1 MVSKGSSQLTS
12 DELKEVLKEVRQIQV
27 RSGKIVSD
35 VMAGEYHSVF
45 KGRGMEF
52 EDVREYQ
59 RGDDVRNIDWNV
71 TARMNTPFIKNFRE
85 ERELTVMILVDISA
99 SSGFGSTGF
108 SKANVIAKICATLA
122 FSAIKNND
130 KVGLILFSD
139 KIEKYIPPQKGSKHV
154 LRVIRE
160 LLVSAKILEN
170 EPIRSSTNINVAL
183 EHLNK
188 LHKRRGVC
196 FLVSDFMSEDFE
208 KDIRITSQRH
218 EIVAISIVDP
228 REITLPSVGLIE
240 LEDSETGEVILV
252 DTSDPEFLKE
262 FTSQVNH
269 DEENRKKFFRSLNID
284 LLEINTGIPY
294 EVTLVKFFS
303 RKFRKK

>member
-1 MVSKGSSQLTS
+1 MNKQISTQLTNE
-12 DELKEVLKEVRQIQV
+12 ELKEVLKEVRQIQV

-35 VMAGEYHSVF
+35 IMAGEYHSVF

-71 TARMNTPFIKNFRE
+71 TARMNSPFIKNFRE
-85 ERELTVMILVDISA
+85 ERELTVMLLVDISA

-160 LLVSAKILEN
+160 LLVSAKILEL
-170 EPIRSSTNINVAL
+170 EPKQTSTNISVAL
-183 EHLNK
+183 EHLNR

-208 KDIRITSQRH
+208 RDIRITSKRH
-218 EIVAISIVDP
+218 ELVAISVIDP
-228 REITLPSVGLIE
+228 REVILPSVGLME
-240 LEDSETGEVILV
+240 LEDSETGEIILV
-252 DTSDPEFLKE
+252 DTSDTEFLKE
-262 FTSQVNH
+262 FSEIVSE
-269 DEENRKKFFRSLNID
+269 DEKKRNSFFRSLNID
-284 LLEINTGIPY
+284 LLEINTGISY
-294 EVTLVKFFS
+294 EVSLVKFFS
-303 RKFRKK
+303 RKNRKK

>member
-1 MVSKGSSQLTS
+1 LSSQKSAQLS
-12 DELKEVLKEVRQIQV
+12 NEELKEVLKEVRQIQV

-35 VMAGEYHSVF
+35 IMAGEYHSVF

-71 TARMNTPFIKNFRE
+71 TARMNVPFIKNFRE
-85 ERELTVMILVDISA
+85 ERELTVMLLVDISA

-160 LLVSAKILEN
+160 LLVNAKILEM
-170 EPIRSSTNINVAL
+170 EPKRTSTNISVAL
-183 EHLNK
+183 EHLNR

-208 KDIRITSQRH
+208 RDIRITSQRH
-218 EIVAISIVDP
+218 ELVAISVIDP
-228 REITLPSVGLIE
+228 REVILPSVGLME
-240 LEDSETGEVILV
+240 LEDSETGEIILV

-262 FTSQVNH
+262 FSKVVSE
-269 DEENRKKFFRSLNID
+269 DENKRSSFFRSLNID
-284 LLEINTGIPY
+284 LLEINTGVSY
-294 EVTLVKFFS
+294 EISLVKFFS
-303 RKFRKK
+303 RKNRKK

>member
-1 MVSKGSSQLTS
+1 MKTNVSLQLTNE
-12 DELKEVLKEVRQIQV
+12 ELKEVLKEVRQIQV

-35 VMAGEYHSVF
+35 IMAGEYHSVF

-71 TARMNTPFIKNFRE
+71 TARMNSPFIKNFRE

-160 LLVSAKILEN
+160 LLVSAKVLEN
-170 EPIRSSTNINVAL
+170 EPIRTSTNINVAL

-208 KDIRITSQRH
+208 KDIRITSKRH
-218 EIVAISIVDP
+218 EIVAISIIDP
-228 REITLPSVGLIE
+228 REVVLPSIGLLE
-240 LEDSETGEVILV
+240 LEDSETGEVVLV
-252 DTSDPEFLKE
+252 DTSDPDFLRE
-262 FTSQVNH
+262 FTTRVNQ
-269 DEENRKKFFRSLNID
+269 DEESRKNFFRSLNID
-284 LLEINTGIPY
+284 LLEINTGVSY
-294 EVTLVKFFS
+294 EVSLVKFFS
-303 RKFRKK
+303 RKYRKK

>member
-1 MVSKGSSQLTS
+1 
-12 DELKEVLKEVRQIQV
+12 
-27 RSGKIVSD
+27 
-35 VMAGEYHSVF
+35 
-45 KGRGMEF
+45 
-52 EDVREYQ
+52 
-59 RGDDVRNIDWNV
+59 
-71 TARMNTPFIKNFRE
+71 MNTPFIKNFRE

-160 LLVSAKILEN
+160 LLVSAKILETD
-170 EPIRSSTNINVAL
+170 PIRTTTNINVAL

-208 KDIRITSQRH
+208 KDIRITSKRH

-228 REITLPSVGLIE
+228 REQALPAVGLLE
-240 LEDSETGEVILV
+240 LEDSETGEIVLV

-262 FTSQVNH
+262 FTSMVNH
-269 DEENRKKFFRSLNID
+269 DEEARKKFFRSLNID
-284 LLEINTGIPY
+284 LLEINTGVSY
-294 EVTLVKFFS
+294 EVSLVKFFS
-303 RKFRKK
+303 RKYRKK

>member
-1 MVSKGSSQLTS
+1 MFSKGSSQLTS

-170 EPIRSSTNINVAL
+170 EPIRTSTNINVAL

-208 KDIRITSQRH
+208 RDIRITSQRH

-262 FTSQVNH
+262 FTSQVIH

-303 RKFRKK
+303 RKYRKK

>member
-1 MVSKGSSQLTS
+1 MKTSSSPLTNE
-12 DELKEVLKEVRQIQV
+12 ELKEVLKEVRQIQV

-160 LLVSAKILEN
+160 LLVSAKMLEN
-170 EPIRSSTNINVAL
+170 DPIRTSTNINVAL

-208 KDIRITSQRH
+208 KDIRITSKRH

-228 REITLPSVGLIE
+228 REILIPSVGLLE
-240 LEDSETGEVILV
+240 LEDAETGEIILV
-252 DTSDPEFLKE
+252 DTSDPEFIKE
-262 FTSQVNH
+262 FASSVNN
-269 DEENRKKFFRSLNID
+269 DEETRKKFFRSLNID
-284 LLEINTGIPY
+284 LLEINTGVPY
-294 EVTLVKFFS
+294 EVSLVKFFS
-303 RKFRKK
+303 RKYRKK

>member
-1 MVSKGSSQLTS
+1 MNTQISTQLTN

-35 VMAGEYHSVF
+35 IMAGEYHSVF

-71 TARMNTPFIKNFRE
+71 TARMNSPFIKNFRE
-85 ERELTVMILVDISA
+85 ERELTVMLLVDISA

-122 FSAIKNND
+122 FSAIRNND

-160 LLVSAKILEN
+160 LLVSAKILEL
-170 EPIRSSTNINVAL
+170 EPKRTSTNISVAL
-183 EHLNK
+183 EHLNR

-208 KDIRITSQRH
+208 RDIRITSKRH
-218 EIVAISIVDP
+218 ELVAISVIDP
-228 REITLPSVGLIE
+228 REVVLPSVGLME
-240 LEDSETGEVILV
+240 LEDSETGEIILV

-262 FTSQVNH
+262 FSELVSE
-269 DEENRKKFFRSLNID
+269 DEKKRSSFFRSLNID
-284 LLEINTGIPY
+284 LLEINTGISY
-294 EVTLVKFFS
+294 EVSLVKFFS
-303 RKFRKK
+303 RKNRKK

>member
-1 MVSKGSSQLTS
+1 LSSQKSAQLS
-12 DELKEVLKEVRQIQV
+12 NEELKEVLKEVRQIQV

-35 VMAGEYHSVF
+35 IMAGEYHSVF

-71 TARMNTPFIKNFRE
+71 TARMNVPFIKNFRE
-85 ERELTVMILVDISA
+85 ERELTVMLLVDISA

-160 LLVSAKILEN
+160 LLVNAKILEM
-170 EPIRSSTNINVAL
+170 EPRRTSTNISVAL
-183 EHLNK
+183 EHLNR

-208 KDIRITSQRH
+208 RDIRITSQRH
-218 EIVAISIVDP
+218 ELVAISVIDP
-228 REITLPSVGLIE
+228 REVILPSVGLME

-262 FTSQVNH
+262 FSKVVSE
-269 DEENRKKFFRSLNID
+269 DENKRSNFFRSLNID
-284 LLEINTGIPY
+284 LLEINTGVSY
-294 EVTLVKFFS
+294 EISLVKFFS
-303 RKFRKK
+303 RKNRKK

>member
-1 MVSKGSSQLTS
+1 MSNQTSNQLS
-12 DELKEVLKEVRQIQV
+12 NEELKEVLKEVRQIQV

-99 SSGFGSTGF
+99 SSGFGSTGH
-108 SKANVIAKICATLA
+108 SKANIIAKICATLA

-139 KIEKYIPPQKGSKHV
+139 KIDKYIPPQKGSKHV

-160 LLVSAKILEN
+160 LLVSAKVLEN
-170 EPIRSSTNINVAL
+170 DPIRTTTNINIAL

-196 FLVSDFMSEDFE
+196 FLVSDFMSESFE
-208 KDIRITSQRH
+208 KDIRITSKRH

-228 REITLPSVGLIE
+228 REMILPSVGLLE
-240 LEDSETGEVILV
+240 LEDAETGEIILV
-252 DTSDPEFLKE
+252 DTSDPDFSKE
-262 FTSQVNH
+262 FSNLVTH
-269 DEENRKKFFRSLNID
+269 EEESRKKLFRSLNID
-284 LLEINTGIPY
+284 LLEINTGLSY
-294 EVTLVKFFS
+294 EVSLVKFF
-303 RKFRKK
+303 FFFYQKK